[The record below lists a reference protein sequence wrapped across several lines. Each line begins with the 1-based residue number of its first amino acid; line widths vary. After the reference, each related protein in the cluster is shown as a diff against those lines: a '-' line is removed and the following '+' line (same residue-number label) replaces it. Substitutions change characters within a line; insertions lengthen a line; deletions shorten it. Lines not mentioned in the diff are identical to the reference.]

1 MINNKADFESY
12 LLADRLANSIEICES
27 VIFKIKRFVSPDY
40 IFIFLKLLRR
50 LEYIKNCK
58 QGIWYKLVYNYYLYF
73 FRKLSLKL
81 SFSIPL
87 NVFGPGLS
95 IPHYGTIIVNPAAK
109 IGRNCRLHVGVNIGS
124 SGGSNLAPKL
134 GDNVYIGP
142 GVILFGDIK
151 ITDNV
156 TIAANATVNRSI
168 EVENTIIGGTPA
180 KILKNNTSV
189 WWVKNRLNL

>member
-12 LLADRLANSIEICES
+12 LLADRLANSIEICGS

-87 NVFGPGLS
+87 NVFGSGLS

-151 ITDNV
+151 IADNV
-156 TIAANATVNRSI
+156 TIGANATVNRSI

-180 KILKNNTSV
+180 KILKYNTSV
-189 WWVKNRLNL
+189 WWVKNKLNL